1 VISEFC
7 IKRDAKMGGD
17 KIYTAFEEL
26 EKDFAEE
33 VESLY
38 EHRYPVFIILSFF
51 VVCCYRPNETL
62 LYKNNDNKKPL
73 ISYFID

>member
-1 VISEFC
+1 
-7 IKRDAKMGGD
+7 MGGD

-38 EHRYPVFIILSFF
+38 EHCYPVFIILSFF
-51 VVCCYRPNETL
+51 VVCCYRLAEGHQTKRHDAF
-62 LYKNNDNKKPL
+62 YVIYL
-73 ISYFID
+73 ITRVL